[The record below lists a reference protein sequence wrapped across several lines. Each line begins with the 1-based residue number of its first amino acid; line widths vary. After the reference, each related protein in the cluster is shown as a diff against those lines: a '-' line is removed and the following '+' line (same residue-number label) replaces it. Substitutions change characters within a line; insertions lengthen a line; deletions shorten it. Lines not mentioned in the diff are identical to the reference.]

1 VNPDI
6 AAHTHRYIAT
16 GAAGIKF
23 GVSVEQARSMA
34 LRIASNPGLELVT
47 LAMHLGSQILDAQ
60 VFAAGA
66 RRLVDLRSD
75 LAEHGLRAIRAID
88 VGGGF
93 GIRYTDETPMDVR
106 ELAAALLPVMRDTG
120 LELHLEPGRFLT
132 GSAGVLL
139 SRVLYRKRSGAK
151 DFVVVD
157 AAMNDLLRPS
167 HYEARHAV
175 VEVAA
180 QWREPRR
187 VDVVGPVCETGD
199 FLALDHVVPD
209 LVAGE
214 LVAILCVGAYGFVM
228 ASNYNS
234 RPRPPEVIVDRRRY
248 AVARRR
254 ETIDELLQGESAHP
268 FAPKV
273 P

>member
-16 GAAGIKF
+16 GAAGIVF
-23 GVSVEQARSMA
+23 GVSVEQARAMA
-34 LRIASNPGLELVT
+34 ERIAANPRLELVT
-47 LAMHLGSQILDAQ
+47 LAMHLGSQLLDSRI
-60 VFAAGA
+60 FAVGA
-66 RRLVDLRSD
+66 RRLVELRND
-75 LAEHGLRAIRAID
+75 LAGRGLRAIRAID

-93 GIRYTDETPMDVR
+93 GIRYTDEAPLDVR
-106 ELAAALLPVMRDTG
+106 ELAAALLPAIRDTG

-139 SRVLYRKRSGAK
+139 SRVLYRKRSGSK

-175 VEVAA
+175 VEVTARG
-180 QWREPRR
+180 REPRR

-199 FLALDHVVPD
+199 FLGATTMATAAFSMICVRNI
-209 LVAGE
+209 
-214 LVAILCVGAYGFVM
+214 AINNKLPIMKSAPSSENSATVRSARSCAAPVFSSAKPNGIIAPSVTRVGQSI
-228 ASNYNS
+228 AS
-234 RPRPPEVIVDRRRY
+234 
-248 AVARRR
+248 
-254 ETIDELLQGESAHP
+254 
-268 FAPKV
+268 
-273 P
+273 